1 MSYFRKPPKTKAEL
15 IDRMMSQDFNGD
27 FRSIVGDGT
36 NIVRTAENKLQINS
50 PDGRSYE
57 LVARL
62 PRKENAWAEERPFA
76 RGGGGDEWQVTP
88 EDVRQEPEGRHQDR
102 SRPSPRA

>member
-1 MSYFRKPPKTKAEL
+1 MSKFNRRPPRTKGEL
-15 IDRMMSQDFNGD
+15 LDRMLSHDFNGD
-27 FRSIVGDGT
+27 FRSIVGEGT
-36 NIVRTAENKLQINS
+36 SLVRVADNKLQINA

-62 PRKENAWAEERPFA
+62 PRKENAWAGEPRSFQ
-76 RGGGGDEWQVTP
+76 DEWTALPPDDAQSS
-88 EDVRQEPEGRHQDR
+88 GRNQDR